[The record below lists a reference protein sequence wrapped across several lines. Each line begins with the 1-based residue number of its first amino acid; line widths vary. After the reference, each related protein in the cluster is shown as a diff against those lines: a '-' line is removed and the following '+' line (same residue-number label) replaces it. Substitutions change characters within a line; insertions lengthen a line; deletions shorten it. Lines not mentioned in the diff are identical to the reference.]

1 MTGKR
6 RGAFDAS
13 ATNVTVLP
21 EPPAPAF
28 PTRDARP
35 APAPAAPTTAPAPE
49 PEPRRERSGR
59 QASTARRPRQNRY
72 PDAAVAPELAQR
84 LRELAIAEKAV
95 DPVTARSHGTIVLQ
109 AIEQHAD
116 DLQQHFAPKP
126 APAAGLFSYTDSS
139 VARQRRRHGQVKPVK
154 IVLAGI
160 LKSDAKKLDELVKLW
175 GTGNRSALVEE
186 ALRMYFHALDHH

>member
-13 ATNVTVLP
+13 ATNISVLP

-35 APAPAAPTTAPAPE
+35 ATPVSAPAVPSVDPE
-49 PEPRRERSGR
+49 ARRERSAR
-59 QASTARRPRQNRY
+59 QASTPRRSRQNRY
-72 PDAAVAPELAQR
+72 PDAAVAPELAQK
-84 LRELAIAEKAV
+84 LRELAIAEKAQ

-126 APAAGLFSYTDSS
+126 APAAGLFSYTDST

-175 GTGNRSALVEE
+175 GAGNRSALVEE
-186 ALRMYFHALDHH
+186 ALRMYFDALNPR